1 MSKKERKTISLSE
14 EVMDAVYE
22 SMDYLSC
29 SFSQAVEYA
38 VCIAASVHRGCT
50 VAGMT
55 KDDVF
60 IGAGPPPLSREGSD
74 WIARNLGDVPHETI
88 GGWHSATGTRTPWF
102 NDCTPVESL
111 GRDA

>member
-1 MSKKERKTISLSE
+1 MGKKERKTITISE
-14 EVMDAVYE
+14 EAMDAVYE

-60 IGAGPPPLSREGSD
+60 IGAGPPPTSREGTS
-74 WIARNLGDVPHETI
+74 WIARELGDVPMRE
-88 GGWHSATGTRTPWF
+88 
-102 NDCTPVESL
+102 
-111 GRDA
+111 RDAFEQGQAIVQRGWERGHAGAGVTLRD